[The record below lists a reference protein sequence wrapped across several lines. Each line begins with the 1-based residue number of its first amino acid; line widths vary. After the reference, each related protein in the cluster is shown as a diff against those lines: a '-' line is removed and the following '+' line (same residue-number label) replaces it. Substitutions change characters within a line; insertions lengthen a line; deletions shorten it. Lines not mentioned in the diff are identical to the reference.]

1 MLLRGDARL
10 LAASRA
16 RRPCFE
22 FGSLEGVPSA
32 VRAERTRTK
41 RSGLFGF
48 LHALAQ
54 MTVLFLVDE
63 AWVGGRLRAHA
74 AFNAPG

>member
-10 LAASRA
+10 LAAGRA

-41 RSGLFGF
+41 RGGLLGF

-54 MTVLFLVDE
+54 MTVVFVLDE
-63 AWVGGRLRAHA
+63 SRVGGRLRAHA
-74 AFNAPG
+74 AFNS